1 MCLMDKNKD
10 RKVSEQRDAQ
20 PEEEKQTG
28 ASHFKIEAMKNN
40 LEVI

>member
-28 ASHFKIEAMKNN
+28 ANFKIEAMKNN